1 MKIVVIGGGVCGLSI
16 GWRLAQAGAEVT
28 LLERAQ
34 PGAAAT
40 WAAAGMLSATAE
52 HGGSASAET
61 QLARRSAELWPDF
74 AAEIEAA
81 SGTALGYSRSGTL
94 MVAQS
99 EVELSS
105 LTVRYDGAAIARLSA
120 AEARA
125 REPILGPDIAGALFD
140 PGEAQ
145 VDNRALGPALAIAFR
160 RAGGRLL
167 TNEPVVRVEADNG
180 RATGARTPFALH
192 QADAFIV
199 AAGAWSG
206 EILGLPAISTK
217 PMKGEMIALV
227 PPSGVPLPTHMLW
240 GNDVYLVSRH
250 GRLLVGATVE
260 DKGFDTRPSPA
271 ARDWLHERATGL
283 IPVLEGWALAEH
295 WAGLRP
301 GSPDGLPLLGRTAL
315 EGVFVASGQ
324 FRNGILFAPA
334 IADAMRGLVLEQ
346 RQLAREFDPGRFEES
361 RLP

>member
-16 GWRLAQAGAEVT
+16 GWRLAQAGAQVT
-28 LLERAQ
+28 VLERAQ

-52 HGGSASAET
+52 HGASASAET

-74 AAEIEAA
+74 AAELEAA
-81 SGTALGYSRSGTL
+81 SGTALGYVRSGTL

-99 EVELSS
+99 DAELSALAS
-105 LTVRYDGAAIARLSA
+105 RYDGARIARLSA
-120 AEARA
+120 SEARA
-125 REPILGPDIAGALFD
+125 HEPLLNANIAGALFD
-140 PGEAQ
+140 PDEAQ
-145 VDNRALGPALAIAFR
+145 VDNRALGAALALAFR

-167 TNEPVVRVEADNG
+167 ANEPAVRIESENG
-180 RATGARTPFALH
+180 HATHARTPFALH
-192 QADAFIV
+192 EADAFIV

-206 EILGLPAISTK
+206 EILGLPPIPTK
-217 PMKGEMIALV
+217 PMKGEMIALT
-227 PPSGVPLPTHMLW
+227 PPAGAALPATMIW
-240 GNDVYLVSRH
+240 GNDVYLVARH

-260 DKGFDTRPSPA
+260 DKGFDTRPSDA
-271 ARDWLHERATGL
+271 ARDWLFERAVGL
-283 IPVLEGWALAEH
+283 IPSLAGWELAEH

-301 GSPDGLPLLGRTAL
+301 GSPDGLPLLGKTAL

-334 IADAMRGLVLEQ
+334 IADAMRGLILGQ
-346 RQLAREFDPGRFEES
+346 RPLAPEFAPGRFG
-361 RLP
+361 

>member
-52 HGGSASAET
+52 HGSSASAET
-61 QLARRSAELWPDF
+61 QLARRSAELWPEF
-74 AAEIEAA
+74 AAEIEAQT
-81 SGTALGYSRSGTL
+81 GIALGYARSGTL

-99 EVELSS
+99 DAELSA
-105 LTVRYDGAAIARLSA
+105 LAARYDGAGIARLSA
-120 AEARA
+120 AEVRA
-125 REPILGPDIAGALFD
+125 REPMLGADIAGALFD
-140 PGEAQ
+140 PDEAQ
-145 VDNRALGPALAIAFR
+145 VDNRVLGPALAIAFR

-167 TNEPVVRVEADNG
+167 INEPVVRIESENG
-180 RATGARTPFALH
+180 HATGARTPFALH

-206 EILGLPAISTK
+206 EILGLPPIPTK
-217 PMKGEMIALV
+217 PMKGEMIALA
-227 PPSGVPLPTHMLW
+227 PPMGVPLPTHMLW
-240 GNDVYLVSRH
+240 GNDVYLVARH

-260 DKGFDTRPSPA
+260 DRGFDTRPSAA
-271 ARDWLHERATGL
+271 ARDWLFEHATGL
-283 IPVLEGWALAEH
+283 IPALEGWQLAEH

-301 GSPDGLPLLGRTAL
+301 GSPDGLPLLGKTAL
-315 EGVFVASGQ
+315 DGVFVASGQ

-334 IADAMRGLVLEQ
+334 IADAMRGLILGQ
-346 RQLAREFDPGRFEES
+346 RPLAPEFDPGRFG
-361 RLP
+361 